1 MTGWLL
7 GGAGFVAGVIIFFAV
22 FYLLGRLSGAL
33 GWAYVSYGLGV
44 AFVLAPAVVTFLL
57 WSASDGPI

>member
-22 FYLLGRLSGAL
+22 FYLLGRLGAAF
-33 GWAYVSYGLGV
+33 GWVYVSYGLGA
-44 AFVLAPAVVTFLL
+44 AFIVAPAALMFLL
-57 WSASDGPI
+57 WSGADGPI